1 MKLSKFHFGGLPAR
15 RILAL
20 TFIVLLALTVRVLT
34 ANFIRAH
41 FNDPGW
47 FQFGSFAVFDRQ
59 AQDVLDGRESFF
71 WIPDSSRTD
80 LIQYPPGGRLWM
92 AFIYFIT
99 GERSAASVQR
109 FQLVLDSLSILLVV
123 AIGVTAYGWGVGW
136 SSGILAAL
144 SPLLAFSGATPGADS
159 PTSWFVL
166 GAVLLLLLCG
176 KRRSIVLAAAAGVLL
191 GVACWIRVNPLL
203 LFVVWAVALLVFV
216 CATRRFRISLA
227 AAVTLSALLV
237 ISPVVIRNLIVFYPE
252 VAPTGLNIGWNFWAG
267 IGETERGPEFGAP
280 CCDAQMIEQDRKA
293 MGLAPDAPLAL
304 NWPDGIRRDR
314 ERGRKA
320 FAVIKAHPLWYSGV
334 MARRL
339 WGHLKY
345 AGDPVPNVGSAR
357 INVTSRKCLP
367 PARQGGVLAVG
378 VNMIGMI
385 QSVLSYLA
393 LPLMIVGGYF
403 AVRRDW
409 RTAGLLFATVVYY
422 LASLSIA
429 HSEVR
434 YGLPMQALLLVFAG
448 VAVSAG
454 IEQIKFMRTKRNSQ

>member
-1 MKLSKFHFGGLPAR
+1 VKLSSTRLRQLPWR
-15 RILAL
+15 RIAAL

-47 FQFGSFAVFDRQ
+47 FQSGSFAVFDRQ

-99 GERSAASVQR
+99 GERSALPVQW
-109 FQLVLDSLSILLVV
+109 FQLVLDSLSVLLVF
-123 AIGVTAYGWGVGW
+123 AIGMTAYGWGAGW
-136 SSGILAAL
+136 WSGIVAAL
-144 SPLLAFSGATPGADS
+144 SPLLAFAGATPGADS
-159 PTSWFVL
+159 PTYWLVL
-166 GAVLLLLLCG
+166 GAILFLLLSV
-176 KRRSIVLAAAAGVLL
+176 RRKSIPLACTAGALL
-191 GVACWIRVNPLL
+191 GLACWIRVNPLL
-203 LFVVWAVALLVFV
+203 LFVAWAFGLMIFV
-216 CATRRFRISLA
+216 QATRRLRITLA
-227 AAVTLSALLV
+227 AAVTLATVLV

-252 VAPTGLNIGWNFWAG
+252 VAPTGLNVGWNFLAG

-280 CCDAQMIEQDRKA
+280 CCDTQMVEQDRKA
-293 MGLAPDAPLAL
+293 MGLPPDAPLAL

-314 ERGRKA
+314 ERGRRA
-320 FAVIKAHPLWYSGV
+320 FAVIKAHPFWYTSV

-345 AGDPVPNVGSAR
+345 AGDPVPNVGSAH
-357 INVTSRKCLP
+357 INVTSRKTLP
-367 PARQGGVLAVG
+367 PVRQGGVLALG
-378 VNMIGMI
+378 VNAIGMI

-393 LPLMIVGGYF
+393 LPLMIVGVWI

-409 RTAGLLFATVVYY
+409 RITGLLLLTVLYY
-422 LASLSIA
+422 LASLSVA

-434 YGLPMQALLLVFAG
+434 YGLPMQAVLLVFAG
-448 VAVSAG
+448 LAISAG
-454 IEQIKFMRTKRNSQ
+454 IERIKSMQASRNS